1 MLLRGVIEVTDM
13 RALARRR
20 DALTD
25 ALTRAGHEGLPPEG
39 NFCLWVK
46 GAASDPERQWN
57 ALADRGVFS

>member
-1 MLLRGVIEVTDM
+1 M

-25 ALTRAGHEGLPPEG
+25 ALTRAGHEALPPEG

-46 GAASDPERQWN
+46 GAGSDPERQWN